1 MQHSLR
7 RFCRANAVF
16 NQIVMLSFVYIIIE
30 TSNFDSTMNKNITNR
45 VSQPAESFI
54 KEASVYPLLTV
65 EQENELVEHIKQGDE
80 EAFLDL
86 YNCNLRFVVS
96 LAKQY
101 QNRGK
106 SMEELIGAGNKGLE
120 LAARRFDPQRGF
132 KFIAY
137 AVWFIRASILALLAN
152 SLSEKNPSDLTKE
165 EKRELVSRMS
175 NEREK
180 EMLTRW
186 FGLADSPESLEEI
199 GRSMNLTTER
209 VKQLKE
215 RAIARLVENG
225 KNNMECQQRPCISE
239 DYNQS

>member
-1 MQHSLR
+1 
-7 RFCRANAVF
+7 
-16 NQIVMLSFVYIIIE
+16 
-30 TSNFDSTMNKNITNR
+30 MNKNITNR
-45 VSQPAESFI
+45 VSQPAKSFI

-120 LAARRFDPQRGF
+120 LVARRFDPQRGF

-152 SLSEKNPSDLTKE
+152 SLSEKNLSDLTKE

>member
-1 MQHSLR
+1 
-7 RFCRANAVF
+7 
-16 NQIVMLSFVYIIIE
+16 
-30 TSNFDSTMNKNITNR
+30 MNKNITNF
-45 VSQPAESFI
+45 VSQPVESFI

-65 EQENELVEHIKQGDE
+65 EQENELVERIKQGDE
-80 EAFLDL
+80 EAILDL
-86 YNCNLRFVVS
+86 YDCNLRFVVS
-96 LAKQY
+96 VAKQY

-180 EMLTRW
+180 EILTRW

>member
-1 MQHSLR
+1 
-7 RFCRANAVF
+7 
-16 NQIVMLSFVYIIIE
+16 
-30 TSNFDSTMNKNITNR
+30 MNKNITNR
-45 VSQPAESFI
+45 VSQPAKSSI
-54 KEASVYPLLTV
+54 KDASVSTLLTV
-65 EQENELVEHIKQGDE
+65 EQEKERVGHIKQGDK

-120 LAARRFDPQRGF
+120 LAARRFDPHRGF

-152 SLSEKNPSDLTKE
+152 SLSEKNLSDLTKE

-180 EMLTRW
+180 EILTRW

>member
-1 MQHSLR
+1 
-7 RFCRANAVF
+7 
-16 NQIVMLSFVYIIIE
+16 MLSFVYIIE

-152 SLSEKNPSDLTKE
+152 SLSEKNLSDLTKE

>member
-1 MQHSLR
+1 
-7 RFCRANAVF
+7 
-16 NQIVMLSFVYIIIE
+16 
-30 TSNFDSTMNKNITNR
+30 MNKNITNR

-152 SLSEKNPSDLTKE
+152 SLSEKNLSDLTKE

-180 EMLTRW
+180 EILTRW

-199 GRSMNLTTER
+199 GRSMNLTNER

>member
-1 MQHSLR
+1 
-7 RFCRANAVF
+7 
-16 NQIVMLSFVYIIIE
+16 MLSFVYIIE

-152 SLSEKNPSDLTKE
+152 SLSEKNLSDLTKE

-209 VKQLKE
+209 VKQQKE

>member
-1 MQHSLR
+1 
-7 RFCRANAVF
+7 
-16 NQIVMLSFVYIIIE
+16 
-30 TSNFDSTMNKNITNR
+30 MNKNITNR
-45 VSQPAESFI
+45 ISQPAESFI